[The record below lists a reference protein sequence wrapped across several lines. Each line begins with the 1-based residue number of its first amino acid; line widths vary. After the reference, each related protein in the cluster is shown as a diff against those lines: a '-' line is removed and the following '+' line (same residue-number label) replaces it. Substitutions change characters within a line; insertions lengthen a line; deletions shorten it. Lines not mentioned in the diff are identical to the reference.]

1 MDVAVSCHTRCSLS
15 DNNEQL
21 SSHCQKYFSRRKIFD
36 ANYRPRSDFTRDRC
50 GVVVSPWGRAG
61 DCWHRGG
68 RWGCVPRTRPRTS
81 GGPVRRTRGG
91 GAGHLSPVTPSR
103 CHAVTIV
110 TGDPC
115 SHNITYY
122 ANCPLQVSTSSSLG
136 VLNWR
141 TFSTFCCLRRISK
154 MSWTD
159 LWMWYW
165 DKKYAKFGVFLNTN
179 CFILKRNW
187 LCGFHDFW

>member
-1 MDVAVSCHTRCSLS
+1 MLLSLATLAAPCLTTMS
-15 DNNEQL
+15 
-21 SSHCQKYFSRRKIFD
+21 SSHHTAKNIFHVEKYLMQTIGRGQTLHGTGAGSWCHHEAGLETAGTEAGDEAACPAPGLGPAEARCGGHEEAGPDTCHPSRRH
-36 ANYRPRSDFTRDRC
+36 
-50 GVVVSPWGRAG
+50 GV
-61 DCWHRGG
+61 
-68 RWGCVPRTRPRTS
+68 T
-81 GGPVRRTRGG
+81 
-91 GAGHLSPVTPSR
+91 LSR
-103 CHAVTIV
+103 C
-110 TGDPC
+110 PC

-136 VLNWR
+136 FLNGR

-154 MSWTD
+154 MSWAD

>member
-1 MDVAVSCHTRCSLS
+1 MDVAVSCHTGCSLCDQTTMS
-15 DNNEQL
+15 
-21 SSHCQKYFSRRKIFD
+21 SSHHTANNIFHVEKYLMQTVGPGQTLHATGAGSWCHHE
-36 ANYRPRSDFTRDRC
+36 AGLETA
-50 GVVVSPWGRAG
+50 GTEAG
-61 DCWHRGG
+61 DEAA
-68 RWGCVPRTRPRTS
+68 VPRTRPRTS

-103 CHAVTIV
+103 RHAVTIV

-136 VLNWR
+136 FLNGR

-154 MSWTD
+154 MSWAD
-159 LWMWYW
+159 LWM
-165 DKKYAKFGVFLNTN
+165 
-179 CFILKRNW
+179 
-187 LCGFHDFW
+187 

>member
-1 MDVAVSCHTRCSLS
+1 MGRGVTMRPGWRLLAP
-15 DNNEQL
+15 
-21 SSHCQKYFSRRKIFD
+21 RREMRLPCP
-36 ANYRPRSDFTRDRC
+36 APGLGPAEARC
-50 GVVVSPWGRAG
+50 GGHEEAG
-61 DCWHRGG
+61 PDTCHPSRHHAVTPSC
-68 RWGCVPRTRPRTS
+68 RH
-81 GGPVRRTRGG
+81 
-91 GAGHLSPVTPSR
+91 AVTPSR
-103 CHAVTIV
+103 RTAVTIV

-136 VLNWR
+136 FLNGR

-154 MSWTD
+154 MSWAD